1 MGKKSNIIRA
11 HTDQHTFWVE
21 VEATH
26 EQYDEHEYSRNMM
39 FTTIHF
45 KAEKKA
51 DS

>member
-21 VEATH
+21 VEAT
-26 EQYDEHEYSRNMM
+26 QYDEHEYSRNMM